1 MQKYWARL
9 QKLFIRAAVR
19 WALQKHPK
27 VAFLA
32 AIVTAIALAGL
43 WHISQAG
50 HYRLSLAEQKLL
62 AAPSVEKS
70 KVVFKN
76 GGLAY
81 QTGAAKASRQLT
93 VAGATDATG
102 KDGYS
107 AQLPA
112 DPKKGLQFSAAGSDL
127 PVKLI
132 PLDQMGGGKYIDG
145 HYVYPSPGGKSI
157 YTLRKNGVKEDIV
170 LSKAPGDTLKYS
182 WKLELGSQLEAKL
195 MPNGTVG
202 IYSANPLLSD
212 SNLKISDAK
221 SQQLIDNARKNGK
234 KDNLVYVIPAPL
246 LKDAGG
252 KESNSGVK
260 FNLSDNI
267 LTLTATNLKTKN
279 YPLSIDPTI
288 VVTTS
293 ADFATG
299 YDDGNINYATAN
311 EINRGNISL
320 GTVSGTWSSTSTFTQ
335 ARISHTS
342 VAYNGYLYVMGGLSS
357 SSANDCTAT
366 SNYCNGVQYAPI
378 NANGTIGAWHYTH
391 NSTDDNTTFIAG
403 FTQARHSHT
412 SVAYN
417 GYLYVIGGVSSSS
430 ANDCTAINNE
440 CNGVQYAPINA
451 NGTIGSWSSTTAFTQ
466 ARHSHTSVAYNG
478 YLYVIGGVSSSSAND
493 CTATSNYC
501 NGVQYAPINANGTIG
516 SWSSTTAFTQA
527 RHSHT
532 SVAYNGYLYVIGGV
546 SSSSANDCTATS
558 NYCNGVQY
566 NSINTGTPSF
576 GTLGTWSSINT
587 ITTARDHHTSVAYNG
602 YLYIIGGTN
611 GSFQNNVLYATINSD
626 GTVGTWNTAT
636 NAFNVA
642 RKSHTSV
649 VYNGYLY
656 VIGGRQLNPATSCK
670 PVGDT
675 SSQICRDIQYALICT
690 GSNSGSGGCDS
701 TAGNIGTWNTNSNT
715 FTTTRYGHTSV
726 AYNGYLYVMG
736 GCTDTNC
743 TTILSDIQYAPISS
757 DGSVGVWN
765 TTNSIITARYG
776 PTSVAY
782 NGYLYVIGGCS
793 AGVGCSAFQNDVQ
806 YALICTGSNNGSAG
820 CGATAGTVGTWNT
833 TNTFT
838 TARFGHTSVAYNGY
852 LYVINGEDLSG
863 RINDVQ
869 IARYSGP
876 EQAATY
882 EKTLDFGSLAKI
894 NSIIFNGI
902 APPLC
907 GAGLVYPLINYK
919 LAGTNGV
926 YGSTSQITAA
936 AGSTY
941 NINKMGFRYMQIQF
955 KLDDSYCG
963 GTSKITDFTVDYQTA
978 PDTPELI
985 LPSSGATA
993 ISGMPVFQ
1001 LRSAGPN
1008 LNYLRYN
1015 VKVYTVQASCD
1026 SDSATDL
1033 IRDADQTSSQTGWN
1047 GQDQQTNTAYA
1058 NSTTVTS
1065 STIAS
1070 YLYQLPGLVPGST
1083 YWWKG
1088 RAIDPGNT
1096 NTWGNWATCQ
1106 SFTTTQPELRLQGGT
1121 DIRGGTKI
1129 GP

>member
-1 MQKYWARL
+1 
-9 QKLFIRAAVR
+9 
-19 WALQKHPK
+19 
-27 VAFLA
+27 
-32 AIVTAIALAGL
+32 
-43 WHISQAG
+43 
-50 HYRLSLAEQKLL
+50 
-62 AAPSVEKS
+62 
-70 KVVFKN
+70 
-76 GGLAY
+76 
-81 QTGAAKASRQLT
+81 
-93 VAGATDATG
+93 
-102 KDGYS
+102 
-107 AQLPA
+107 
-112 DPKKGLQFSAAGSDL
+112 
-127 PVKLI
+127 
-132 PLDQMGGGKYIDG
+132 
-145 HYVYPSPGGKSI
+145 
-157 YTLRKNGVKEDIV
+157 
-170 LSKAPGDTLKYS
+170 
-182 WKLELGSQLEAKL
+182 
-195 MPNGTVG
+195 
-202 IYSANPLLSD
+202 
-212 SNLKISDAK
+212 
-221 SQQLIDNARKNGK
+221 
-234 KDNLVYVIPAPL
+234 
-246 LKDAGG
+246 
-252 KESNSGVK
+252 
-260 FNLSDNI
+260 
-267 LTLTATNLKTKN
+267 
-279 YPLSIDPTI
+279 
-288 VVTTS
+288 
-293 ADFATG
+293 
-299 YDDGNINYATAN
+299 
-311 EINRGNISL
+311 
-320 GTVSGTWSSTSTFTQ
+320 
-335 ARISHTS
+335 
-342 VAYNGYLYVMGGLSS
+342 
-357 SSANDCTAT
+357 
-366 SNYCNGVQYAPI
+366 
-378 NANGTIGAWHYTH
+378 
-391 NSTDDNTTFIAG
+391 
-403 FTQARHSHT
+403 
-412 SVAYN
+412 
-417 GYLYVIGGVSSSS
+417 
-430 ANDCTAINNE
+430 
-440 CNGVQYAPINA
+440 VQYAPINA

-478 YLYVIGGVSSSSAND
+478 YLYVIGGLSSSSAND
-493 CTATSNYC
+493 CTAINNEC

-838 TARFGHTSVAYNGY
+838 TGRYDHTSVAYNGYLYVIGGNASVAPQNDVQYALICTGSNNGSAGCGATAGTVGTWNTTNTFTTARFGHTSVAYNGY

>member
-335 ARISHTS
+335 AR
-342 VAYNGYLYVMGGLSS
+342 
-357 SSANDCTAT
+357 
-366 SNYCNGVQYAPI
+366 
-378 NANGTIGAWHYTH
+378 
-391 NSTDDNTTFIAG
+391 
-403 FTQARHSHT
+403 HSHT

-440 CNGVQYAPINA
+440 
-451 NGTIGSWSSTTAFTQ
+451 
-466 ARHSHTSVAYNG
+466 
-478 YLYVIGGVSSSSAND
+478 
-493 CTATSNYC
+493 C